1 MKENNI
7 VIFDGV
13 CNLCNWSVLFIIK
26 RDTKATFKFTSMQ
39 SEFGVAILQRGGLSF
54 ENPESVLLLKDG
66 ELLNKSS
73 AAIAIATEFDGAW
86 KLLALFRFLP
96 QNLRDAI
103 YDWIAKNRYLWF
115 GKRDQCM
122 IPTEELEKRFI

>member
-1 MKENNI
+1 MQ
-7 VIFDGV
+7 
-13 CNLCNWSVLFIIK
+13 
-26 RDTKATFKFTSMQ
+26 KF
-39 SEFGVAILQRGGLSF
+39 GYSF
-54 ENPESVLLLKDG
+54 ENPESVLLFKDG
-66 ELLNKSS
+66 ELLSKSS

>member
-13 CNLCNWSVLFIIK
+13 CNLCNWSVLFIVK
-26 RDTKATFKFTSMQ
+26 RDAKAIFKFTSMQ

-73 AAIAIATEFDGAW
+73 AAIAIATKLDGAW

-103 YDWIAKNRYLWF
+103 YSWIAKNRYRCF
-115 GKRDQCM
+115 GKRDECM
-122 IPTEELEKRFI
+122 VPTEELKKRFI